1 MEVTAVER
9 KSLDD
14 SLFNVPADYK
24 KSEIPGMP
32 GMPGAK
38 R

>member
-1 MEVTAVER
+1 MEVTKVER

-24 KSEIPGMP
+24 KMEIPGMS
-32 GMPGAK
+32 GIK